1 MNDMTNEEHKPLFLM
16 EFPTTIKKCPLHRCY
31 IQKHAAKDNTVR
43 TRYCPRC
50 DYIRLELAK
59 REKAAN
65 PTPAPKVRLM
75 KI

>member
-1 MNDMTNEEHKPLFLM
+1 MTGEQVAAPKPLFLT
-16 EFPTTIKKCPLHRCY
+16 EFPTNIMKCPLHRCY

-50 DYIRLELAK
+50 DYVRLELAK

-65 PTPAPKVRLM
+65 PTSAPKVRLM